1 MLTLYTE
8 EQLMRAYKVY
18 IKEFCTPE
26 TEPSLEVFRIMFE
39 DNESIQNLSLHIVL
53 DN

>member
-1 MLTLYTE
+1 MLLYTE

-18 IKEFCTPE
+18 IKDFCTPA

-39 DNESIQNLSLHIVL
+39 DNESIQDLSLQVVL

>member
-1 MLTLYTE
+1 MLLYTE

-18 IKEFCTPE
+18 IRDFCTPE
-26 TEPSLEVFRIMFE
+26 TEPDLEVFRIMFE
-39 DNESIQNLSLHIVL
+39 DNESIQNLSLQVVL

>member
-1 MLTLYTE
+1 MLLYTE

-18 IKEFCTPE
+18 VRDFCTPE
-26 TEPSLEVFRIMFE
+26 TEPDLEVFRIMFE
-39 DNESIQNLSLHIVL
+39 DNESIQNLSLQVVL

>member
-1 MLTLYTE
+1 MLLYTE

-18 IKEFCTPE
+18 VRDFCTPE
-26 TEPSLEVFRIMFE
+26 TEPDLEVFRNMFE
-39 DNESIQNLSLHIVL
+39 DNESIQNLSLQVVL

>member
-1 MLTLYTE
+1 MLLYTE

-18 IKEFCTPE
+18 VRDFCTPE
-26 TEPSLEVFRIMFE
+26 TEPDLEVFRIMFE
-39 DNESIQNLSLHIVL
+39 DNESIQNLSLEVVL

>member
-1 MLTLYTE
+1 MLVLYTE

-18 IKEFCTPE
+18 IKDFCTPA

-39 DNESIQNLSLHIVL
+39 DNESIQDLSLQVVL

>member
-1 MLTLYTE
+1 MLVLYTE

-18 IKEFCTPE
+18 IREFCTPAMEPDVE
-26 TEPSLEVFRIMFE
+26 TFRRMFE
-39 DNESIQNLSLHIVL
+39 DSESIQNLSLQVVL

>member
-1 MLTLYTE
+1 MLLYTE

-18 IKEFCTPE
+18 VRDFCTPE
-26 TEPSLEVFRIMFE
+26 TEPDLEVFRIMFE
-39 DNESIQNLSLHIVL
+39 DNETIQDLSLQVVL

>member
-1 MLTLYTE
+1 MLLYTE

-18 IKEFCTPE
+18 VRDFCTPE
-26 TEPSLEVFRIMFE
+26 TEPDLEVFRIMFE
-39 DNESIQNLSLHIVL
+39 DNESIQDLSLEVVL

>member
-8 EQLMRAYKVY
+8 EQLLRAYKVY
-18 IKEFCTPE
+18 IKEYCTPTTQPDLE
-26 TEPSLEVFRIMFE
+26 TFRIMFE
-39 DNESIQNLSLHIVL
+39 DSLDIQELASESVL

>member
-26 TEPSLEVFRIMFE
+26 KEPTIEVFRIMFE
-39 DNESIQNLSLHIVL
+39 DKESIQKLSIHIVL
-53 DN
+53 YN